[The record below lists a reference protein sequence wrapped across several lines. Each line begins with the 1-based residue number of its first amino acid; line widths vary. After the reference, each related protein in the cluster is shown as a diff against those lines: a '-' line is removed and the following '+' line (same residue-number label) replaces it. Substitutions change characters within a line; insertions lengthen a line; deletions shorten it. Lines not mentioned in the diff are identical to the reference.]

1 MQLPAAAGSSCGSSP
16 SCSPKGSMSGEK
28 RRRRKPEKE
37 KKEEEEEEEE
47 ENSKDGRRED
57 YAKNIRIRDKKRT
70 DAQRKSTGK
79 RIN

>member
-1 MQLPAAAGSSCGSSP
+1 MEL
-16 SCSPKGSMSGEK
+16 
-28 RRRRKPEKE
+28 
-37 KKEEEEEEEE
+37 EEEGN
-47 ENSKDGRRED
+47 NSKEGRRED